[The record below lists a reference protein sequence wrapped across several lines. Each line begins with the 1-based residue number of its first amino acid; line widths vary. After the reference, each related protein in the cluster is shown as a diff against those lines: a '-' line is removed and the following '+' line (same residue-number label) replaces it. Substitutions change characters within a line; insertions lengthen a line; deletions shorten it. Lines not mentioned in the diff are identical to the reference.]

1 MSSAPG
7 ISIKELLEKAPD
19 AALREIIGAATI
31 SVIAIMNPGLL
42 THDHLARVALE
53 SAEPW
58 EMLRHAPTRNRLLS
72 LLPLSKAEELA
83 SKIGVSQPDNRVF
96 ERLFALFADRGREA
110 PLFEF
115 FGVAAPE
122 RASGGGEATERSV
135 APAYPLFAHQLSVA
149 NRAASAL
156 SEHPHKV
163 LVHMPTG
170 AGKTR
175 TAMDLVCDWHNRASD
190 RLIVWLAQSSEL
202 LEQAAAEFERAWSS
216 RGRTATNVYRY
227 WGTHEPDLSEAR
239 TGLLVAGFAKLHAL
253 YRRDANMIMRIGDR
267 ASLTVVDEAHQA
279 IAPTFGSLTSFIV
292 GKKPGNA
299 LLGLSATPGR
309 TWSNIAKDAELSAYF
324 ENRKVTIE
332 VEGYDNAVD
341 FLIDRGFL
349 ARPSFRV
356 LEVSS
361 GAAASDTTGLSDE
374 SGDVSA
380 PVLECLGGDAQ
391 RNVEIIQAIEELA
404 ARHRRIIVFAASVHN
419 AHLIS
424 SVLTLRGTQSHV
436 VTASTDRLVR
446 ERILRR
452 FKGVGTE
459 PQVICNYGVL
469 TTGFDAPNTSAAV
482 ICRPTRSLVLYSQM
496 VGRAIRGPAAGGNAE
511 AEIVTIVDTQLP
523 GFGSVADAF
532 VNWEDVWGDG
542 NGREGPS

>member
-7 ISIKELLEKAPD
+7 ISIKQLLEKAPD
-19 AALREIIGAATI
+19 GALQEIIGEATI
-31 SVIAIMNPGLL
+31 SVISIMNPELP
-42 THDHLARVALE
+42 TRDHLAKLALE

-83 SKIGVSQPDNRVF
+83 SKIGVSQPDNRIF
-96 ERLFALFADRGREA
+96 ERLLALFADRGREA

-122 RASGGGEATERSV
+122 RASGGGEAAERSV

-216 RGRTATNVYRY
+216 RGRATTNVYRY
-227 WGTHEPDLSEAR
+227 WGTHEFDLSEAR
-239 TGLLVAGFAKLHAL
+239 TGVLVAGFAKLHAL
-253 YRRDANMIMRIGDR
+253 YRRDPNMIMRLGDR

-309 TWSNIAKDAELSAYF
+309 TWSDIAKDAELSAYF

-332 VEGYDNAVD
+332 VQGYDNAVD

-361 GAAASDTTGLSDE
+361 KVALSDATRDE
-374 SGDVSA
+374 SGDVSTT
-380 PVLECLGGDAQ
+380 VLESLGGDAQ
-391 RNVEIIQAIEELA
+391 RNVEIIQVIEELA
-404 ARHRRIIVFAASVHN
+404 VRHRRIIVFAASVQN

-452 FKGVGTE
+452 FKGVGTD

>member
-19 AALREIIGAATI
+19 GALREIIGEATVAVV
-31 SVIAIMNPGLL
+31 SIMNPELL
-42 THDHLARVALE
+42 TRDKLTKLAVG

-58 EMLRHAPTRNRLLS
+58 EMLRHGPTRQRLLK
-72 LLPLSKAEELA
+72 LLPLSKAEELCA
-83 SKIGVSQPDNRVF
+83 KIGITPPGNRVF
-96 ERLFALFADRGREA
+96 DRLLNVFGDRGLEP

-115 FGVAAPE
+115 FGVAMPE
-122 RASGGGEATERSV
+122 RASGGGELPERIVS
-135 APAYPLFAHQLSVA
+135 PAYPLFAHQLSVA
-149 NRAASAL
+149 DRAAMAL

-190 RLIVWLAQSSEL
+190 RLVVWLAQSSEL
-202 LEQAAAEFERAWSS
+202 LEQAAAEFEKAWSS
-216 RGRTATNVYRY
+216 RGRAATNVFRY

-253 YRRDANMIMRIGDR
+253 YRRDPNMILRIGDR

-279 IAPTFGSLTSFIV
+279 IAPTFRSLTSFIV

-309 TWSNIAKDAELSAYF
+309 TWSDIAKDAELSAYF
-324 ENRKVTIE
+324 DNRKVTIE

-349 ARPSFRV
+349 ARPAFRV
-356 LEVSS
+356 LEVSAKAVPS
-361 GAAASDTTGLSDE
+361 HTVEPANGGE
-374 SGDVSA
+374 DVSTV
-380 PVLECLGGDAQ
+380 VLESLGGDVR
-391 RNVEIIQAIEELA
+391 RNVEIIRVIEELA
-404 ARHRRIIVFAASVHN
+404 TRHRRIIVFAASVHN

-424 SVLTLRGTQSHV
+424 SILMLRGTQSHV
-436 VTASTDRLVR
+436 VTASTDHLVR
-446 ERILRR
+446 EKILRR
-452 FKGVGTE
+452 FKGIGTD

-496 VGRAIRGPAAGGNAE
+496 VGRAIRGPAAGGNAK
-511 AEIVTIVDTQLP
+511 AEIVTIVDTELP

-542 NGREGPS
+542 DRRDGSS